1 MKIYTKTGDQ
11 GTTSLV
17 GGGTGVQDRR
27 TGGGLRLGGRIDRFR
42 CPAYGP
48 FAGRCGVGAPCLGAR
63 THCLPVDDCC
73 CYAGCGRRRSGQGE
87 RNRRRGC
94 EVSRRGDRP
103 YAGFREAD
111 YQVHYSGRTSCRF
124 AVSCLPHGLPSSR
137 TGGASGR
144 CEVWRRTGG
153 TDVPQPAVGL
163 FLSAGPH
170 ADRIFQRGGNPVDSV
185 RDFIGFFGIS
195 YDLPRSFFFV
205 CRKDP
210 TRPMRLKCR

>member
-1 MKIYTKTGDQ
+1 MKKNIRYNIV
-11 GTTSLV
+11 LLLLMV
-17 GGGTGVQDRR
+17 EAV
-27 TGGGLRLGGRIDRFR
+27 LI
-42 CPAYGP
+42 P
-48 FAGRCGVGAPCLGAR
+48 
-63 THCLPVDDCC
+63 HCFPVDDCC
-73 CYAGCGRRRSGQGE
+73 CDAGCGRRRSGQGE
-87 RNRRRGC
+87 RNRRRSC

-111 YQVHYSGRTSCRF
+111 YQVHYSGRTSRRF
-124 AVSCLPHGLPSSR
+124 AVSCLPHGLPSGR

-144 CEVWRRTGG
+144 CEVWHRTGG
-153 TDVPQPAVGL
+153 TDVPQPTVGL

-185 RDFIGFFGIS
+185 TGFLSVFFRNFV
-195 YDLPRSFFFV
+195 RSAEEFFFV

>member
-17 GGGTGVQDRR
+17 GGERVFKTDERVEAYGSVDELTAFVALLTDHLRGDVGLEPRVWELARIASQLM
-27 TGGGLRLGGRIDRFR
+27 TVAATLAVGEGGADKVKGIDAEAVKFLEEAIDRMQASVKPITKFTIPGGHR
-42 CPAYGP
+42 VVSLCHV
-48 FAGRCGVGAPCLGAR
+48 CR
-63 THCLPVDDCC
+63 TVC
-73 CYAGCGRRRSGQGE
+73 RRAE
-87 RNRRRGC
+87 R
-94 EVSRRGDRP
+94 
-103 YAGFREAD
+103 AA
-111 YQVHYSGRTSCRF
+111 
-124 AVSCLPHGLPSSR
+124 L
-137 TGGASGR
+137 R

-185 RDFIGFFGIS
+185 TGFYRFFSEFRTICRGV
-195 YDLPRSFFFV
+195 FFFV